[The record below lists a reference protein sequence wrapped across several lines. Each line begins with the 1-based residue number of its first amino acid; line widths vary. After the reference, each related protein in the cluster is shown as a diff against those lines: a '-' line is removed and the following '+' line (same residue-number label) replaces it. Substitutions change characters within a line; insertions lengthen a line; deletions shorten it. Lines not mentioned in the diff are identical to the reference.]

1 MTPDDIKTMRELRNE
16 GYTYQAIAEKFGCT
30 KQCVQQLIGQRSRKN
45 SVEIEKIA
53 YDGIYQVFR
62 RDPRMTIRKFT
73 TIVYGWE
80 KPNHTVQEKI
90 RKFIRGDIESR
101 LTLTQINNICQC
113 TGLSYENTFR
123 RRR

>member
-1 MTPDDIKTMRELRNE
+1 MTTDDIKAMRELRNN
-16 GYTYQAIAEKFGCT
+16 GCTYQAIAEKFGCT
-30 KQCVQQLIGQRSRKN
+30 KQYVSHLIGQRSRKN
-45 SVEIEKIA
+45 SVEIESIV

-62 RDPRMTIRKFT
+62 RDHKMTFGKFA

-80 KPNHTVQEKI
+80 RPDSAAVEKI
-90 RKFIRGDIESR
+90 RRFICGQGESR
-101 LTLTQINNICQC
+101 LTLSQINNICYC